1 MGKKADFALLER
13 LRESS
18 NKKVD
23 FEQFQSQLGKLKQEL
38 ETLVEQTQLTNPH
51 KSLDQDEK
59 LAKAVANSERALDEL
74 YYFRETMK
82 TMQEERKKDVEDTA
96 DFIN

>member
-23 FEQFQSQLGKLKQEL
+23 FEQFQS
-38 ETLVEQTQLTNPH
+38 
-51 KSLDQDEK
+51 
-59 LAKAVANSERALDEL
+59 
-74 YYFRETMK
+74 
-82 TMQEERKKDVEDTA
+82 
-96 DFIN
+96 